1 MAAEAAAEGQETKKE
16 AKARKKEEKK
26 KKKEEKKAAKGDS
39 EMSEE
44 SESGGSKIVVALA
57 TLVII
62 AIWLGIL
69 ALLIKLD
76 VGGFGSTVLHP
87 ILKDVPYVNKILP
100 KVQEEAE
107 AENLDYPYKTLDEAI
122 AQIKVLEGQLENA
135 GQKRKDDKAKIEDLQ
150 SQVRKLKKYKEN
162 EAQLEEDKQKFYE
175 EVVFGDSAPEIE
187 QYKQY
192 YEMIDPDNAEV
203 LYKEVVEQQQYDE
216 KVDEFIETYSA
227 SSMKPKDAA
236 AIFETMKDNM
246 QLVKRILENLSAE
259 DRGNILSAMT
269 DKEMAAKLTEM
280 LEPSKAMQ
288 HTE

>member
-1 MAAEAAAEGQETKKE
+1 MAAEAAAEGQESKKE

-44 SESGGSKIVVALA
+44 AESGGSKIVVALA
-57 TLVII
+57 TIVII

-76 VGGFGSTVLHP
+76 VGGFGSTVLRP
-87 ILKDVPYVNKILP
+87 ILKDVPYVKEILP
-100 KVQEEAE
+100 KAQEEAG
-107 AENLDYPYKTLDEAI
+107 AESLDYPYKTLEEAI
-122 AQIKVLEGQLENA
+122 AQIKVLEGKLEKS
-135 GQKRKDDKAKIEDLQ
+135 GQKRKDDKATIEDLR
-150 SQVRKLKKYKEN
+150 SQIRKLGKYKEN
-162 EAQLEEDKQKFYE
+162 EAKLEEDKQKFYE

-203 LYKEVVEQQQYDE
+203 LYKEVVQQQQYDE
-216 KVDEFIETYSA
+216 RVEDFIKTYAA

-259 DRGNILSAMT
+259 DRGDILSSMT

-280 LEPSKAMQ
+280 LEPSKAQ
-288 HTE
+288 

>member
-1 MAAEAAAEGQETKKE
+1 MAAEAAVEGQETKKE
-16 AKARKKEEKK
+16 AKARKKEEKR
-26 KKKEEKKAAKGDS
+26 KKKEEKKAAKGDN

-44 SESGGSKIVVALA
+44 SESGGSKLVVALA
-57 TLVII
+57 TIVII

-76 VGGFGSTVLHP
+76 VGNFGSTVLHP

-100 KVQEEAE
+100 EVKEDVE

-122 AQIKVLEGQLENA
+122 AQIKTLEGQLEKA
-135 GQKRKDDKAKIEDLQ
+135 GQRRKDDKATIEDLQ

-175 EVVFGDSAPEIE
+175 EVVFGDSALDID

-192 YEMIDPDNAEV
+192 YEMIDPDNAEI
-203 LYKEVVEQQQYDE
+203 LYKEVVEQQQYDD
-216 KVDEFIETYSA
+216 KVDEFIKTYSA
-227 SSMKPKDAA
+227 SSMKAKDAA
-236 AIFETMKDNM
+236 AIFETMGDNM

-259 DRGNILSAMT
+259 DRGDILAAMT
-269 DKEMAAKLTEM
+269 DKDMAAKLTEM
-280 LEPSKAMQ
+280 LEPSRA
-288 HTE
+288 E